1 MPYAISWTHNGEV
14 PGVLPFP
21 AKGRPAVREA
31 RKTLTRYTIESEHRH
46 PGSTGEFS
54 GLLNAVATAVKII
67 SNQVSRGALASA
79 AGSAGDQNVRARRRR
94 SSTSSATR

>member
-1 MPYAISWTHNGEV
+1 MAKFSQCCQ
-14 PGVLPFP
+14 FP
-21 AKGRPAVREA
+21 ARGRPAVREE

-67 SNQVSRGALASA
+67 SNQVT
-79 AGSAGDQNVRARRRR
+79 AGRRT